1 MFLTK
6 RFNLICGHYG
16 TGKTNLSLNLALD
29 AARAGRKVTLVDM
42 DLVNPYFRSSDYA
55 TQLQHEN
62 IRIIAPVYANSNVDV
77 PSLPPEVY
85 GIFDS
90 EDLVIMDVG
99 GDDVGATVLGRFSA
113 QINAL
118 DYDMYY
124 VINKYRNLTAEPEDA
139 AAVLQEIERVSR
151 LKASGIVSNAH
162 LKAETTPEVILSS
175 LDYAKRVEELTGL
188 SCKAV
193 TVPKRILPELE
204 TKAKENNVTVPLY
217 PIDIIVKSSFEAY

>member
-1 MFLTK
+1 MLLTK

-16 TGKTNLSLNLALD
+16 CGKTNLSLNLALE
-29 AARAGRKVTLVDM
+29 AAQAGQKVTLVDM

-55 TQLQHEN
+55 AQLQHEN

-90 EDLVIMDVG
+90 DELVIMDVG

-118 DYDMYY
+118 DYDLYY
-124 VINKYRNLTAEPEDA
+124 VINKYRNLTAEPEEA
-139 AAVLQEIERVSR
+139 AKVLQEIERVSR
-151 LKASGIVSNAH
+151 LKASGIISNAH
-162 LKAETTPEVILSS
+162 LKAETTAEVILSS
-175 LDYAKRVEELTGL
+175 LEYARRVEELTGL
-188 SCKAV
+188 TCRAV
-193 TVPKRILPELE
+193 TVPKHIMTELKKKTE
-204 TKAKENNVTVPLY
+204 ENNVKVPLY
-217 PIDIIVKSSFEAY
+217 PIDIIVKSNFES

>member
-29 AARAGRKVTLVDM
+29 AANAGQQVTLVDM

-55 TQLQHEN
+55 AQLQHEN

-77 PSLPPEVY
+77 PSLPAEVY

-90 EDLVIMDVG
+90 DDLVIMDVG

-118 DYDMYY
+118 DYDMFY
-124 VINKYRNLTAEPEDA
+124 VINKYRNLTAEPEEA
-139 AAVLQEIERVSR
+139 AEVLKEVERVSR
-151 LKASGIVSNAH
+151 LKVNGLVNNAH
-162 LKAETTPEVILSS
+162 LKSETTPATILSS

-188 SCKAV
+188 ECKAL
-193 TVPKRILPELE
+193 TVPKRILAEF
-204 TKAKENNVTVPLY
+204 TDMTKENNVKVPLY
-217 PIDIIVKSSFEAY
+217 PIDIIVKSNFEA

>member
-16 TGKTNLSLNLALD
+16 TGKTNLSLNLALE
-29 AARAGRKVTLVDM
+29 AAHAGRKVTLVDM
-42 DLVNPYFRSSDYA
+42 DLVNPYFRSSDYGA
-55 TQLQHEN
+55 QLAHEN
-62 IRIIAPVYANSNVDV
+62 IRIIAQVYANSNVDV

-118 DYDMYY
+118 DYDMFY
-124 VINKYRNLTAEPEDA
+124 VINCYRNLTAEPEEA

-151 LKASGIVSNAH
+151 LKATGIVSNAH
-162 LKAETTPEVILSS
+162 LKSETTTGTIFTS
-175 LDYAKRVEELTGL
+175 LDYVERVTELTKL
-188 SCKAV
+188 DCKAV
-193 TVPKRILPELE
+193 TVPKRILTEFE
-204 TKAKENNVTVPLY
+204 KEAEENNVKVPLY
-217 PIDIIVKSSFEAY
+217 PIDIIVKSNFES

>member
-1 MFLTK
+1 MLLTK

-16 TGKTNLSLNLALD
+16 TGKTNLSLNLALE
-29 AARAGRKVTLVDM
+29 AAKEGQKVTLVDM

-55 TQLQHEN
+55 AQLQHEN

-77 PSLPPEVY
+77 PSLPADVY

-90 EDLVIMDVG
+90 DDLVIMDVG

-118 DYDMYY
+118 DYDMFY
-124 VINKYRNLTAEPEDA
+124 VINKYRNLTAEPEEA
-139 AAVLQEIERVSR
+139 TEVLQEIERVSR
-151 LKASGIVSNAH
+151 LKATGLVSNAH
-162 LKAETTPEVILSS
+162 LKAETTPETILSS

-188 SCKAV
+188 KCKAV

-204 TKAKENNVTVPLY
+204 KETKENNVTVPLY
-217 PIDIIVKSSFEAY
+217 PIDIIVKSNFEA